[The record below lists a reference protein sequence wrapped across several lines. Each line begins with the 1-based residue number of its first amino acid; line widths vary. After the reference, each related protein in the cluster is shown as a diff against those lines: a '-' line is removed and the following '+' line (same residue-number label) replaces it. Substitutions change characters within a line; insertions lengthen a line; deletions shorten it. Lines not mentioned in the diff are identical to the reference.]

1 MVRSFLDKIGKGL
14 IKHQVGRQSIP
25 SFDESKINRKH
36 IIFDGDVQ
44 GVGFRY
50 EVSQVAQR
58 LELTGWIKNLRD
70 STVEAEIQGEK
81 DRIDYL
87 LDFMNNHKRIK
98 VTNMNVD
105 TIELKENESEFKTI
119 Y

>member
-14 IKHQVGRQSIP
+14 IKHQVGRKSLP
-25 SFDESKINRKH
+25 FFDDSEEIRNH

-58 LELTGWIKNLRD
+58 LGLTGWIKNLRD

-81 DRIDYL
+81 DKVEYL
-87 LDFMNNHKRIK
+87 LDFMNHHDRIR
-98 VTNMNVD
+98 VTNMEVKE
-105 TIELKENESEFKTI
+105 IETKESETEFKVV

>member
-14 IKHQVGRQSIP
+14 IKHQVGKQTMP
-25 SFDESKINRKH
+25 SFGESKIIRNH

-50 EVSQVAQR
+50 EVSQVALR
-58 LELTGWIKNLRD
+58 LDLTGWIKNLQD
-70 STVEAEIQGEK
+70 STVEAEVQGEEDK
-81 DRIDYL
+81 IEFL

-98 VTNMNVD
+98 VTNMEVNLV
-105 TIELKENESEFKTI
+105 ELKENESEFKTL